1 MNHKIIN
8 LLDFKYPSTLYNNES
23 EQIFM
28 KAVNSRKTKLVLKK
42 TKLVLNENTA
52 KKPVNK
58 YRTQTIT
65 RKDRK
70 KKQTLG
76 DLGYTSKVK
85 DSIRKDILQKA
96 IKYFGLNGTIKKLD
110 RLIKMHINNNS
121 KVANIFQDDMLYVK
135 TLH

>member
-52 KKPVNK
+52 KKPAKILHESFNEG
-58 YRTQTIT
+58 TQNLL
-65 RKDRK
+65 
-70 KKQTLG
+70 KKQKHFSAFLFTL
-76 DLGYTSKVK
+76 Y
-85 DSIRKDILQKA
+85 
-96 IKYFGLNGTIKKLD
+96 
-110 RLIKMHINNNS
+110 
-121 KVANIFQDDMLYVK
+121 
-135 TLH
+135 

>member
-58 YRTQTIT
+58 YRTQTFKT
-65 RKDRK
+65 KDRK
-70 KKQTLG
+70 KK
-76 DLGYTSKVK
+76 
-85 DSIRKDILQKA
+85 
-96 IKYFGLNGTIKKLD
+96 KK
-110 RLIKMHINNNS
+110 H
-121 KVANIFQDDMLYVK
+121 
-135 TLH
+135 